1 LIDIGYAAYRARV
14 DESATQPREI
24 KELGD
29 HLVGIAQA
37 AAKAVPVEWS
47 AQPTSS

>member
-1 LIDIGYAAYRARV
+1 LIDIGYAAYV
-14 DESATQPREI
+14 DAGATQPREI

-47 AQPTSS
+47 AQPTNS